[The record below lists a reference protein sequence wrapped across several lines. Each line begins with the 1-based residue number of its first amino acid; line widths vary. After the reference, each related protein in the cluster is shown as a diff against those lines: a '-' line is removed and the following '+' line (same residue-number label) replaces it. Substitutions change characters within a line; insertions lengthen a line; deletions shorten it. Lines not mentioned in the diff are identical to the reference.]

1 MASDLEAGTYFAH
14 PCWSW
19 DHGVNEKAK
28 GLIRQ
33 HYLKNRNL
41 TTVINEEN
49 QINPEQMA
57 SAAAEASEL
66 MRTLGHKDRLMILC
80 YLISGE
86 KSVGGLARLLE
97 IPQSPLSQHLAR
109 MRKEKLVTT
118 RREAQ
123 TIYYSI
129 ASDEAM
135 RMVELMHELY
145 CSEPWISR
153 TG

>member
-1 MASDLEAGTYFAH
+1 MS
-14 PCWSW
+14 
-19 DHGVNEKAK
+19 
-28 GLIRQ
+28 
-33 HYLKNRNL
+33 
-41 TTVINEEN
+41 EEI
-49 QINPEQMA
+49 QINPELM
-57 SAAAEASEL
+57 AAAAARAVEL

-80 YLISGE
+80 HLISGE
-86 KSVGGLARLLE
+86 KSVGELAGLLE

-109 MRKEKLVTT
+109 MRKESLVTT

-129 ASDEAM
+129 ASSEAA

-145 CSEPWISR
+145 CSENPIHL